1 MSMTKNQ
8 SSVMPAG
15 GAITAI
21 DVGLLIFRIGLA
33 TVFLAHGSQ
42 KMFGWFGGPGLSATI
57 AKMGEGGIPAPLA
70 FLAAFTEFFG
80 GLAVLGG
87 LLSRLASLGL
97 LVTMLVAI
105 FGVHLSVGFFNTA
118 KGAGFEYPFALAA
131 MALTLIITG
140 PGRIA
145 IADIEGRLFRRRGK

>member
-1 MSMTKNQ
+1 MSVTTKQ
-8 SSVMPAG
+8 PVSVMPANG
-15 GAITAI
+15 GITAV
-21 DVGLLIFRIGLA
+21 DLGLLILRIGLA
-33 TVFLAHGSQ
+33 TVFLAHGGQ
-42 KMFGWFGGPGLSATI
+42 KMFGWFGGPGLEATI
-57 AKMGEGGIPAPLA
+57 AGMAKGGIPAPLA

-97 LVTMLVAI
+97 LITMLVAI
-105 FGVHLSVGFFNTA
+105 FGVHLKGGFFA
-118 KGAGFEYPFALAA
+118 PAGFEYAFALAT
-131 MALTLIITG
+131 MALTLIVMG